1 MARRGR
7 LIPRSV
13 PTLAV
18 ILLAVMGCDDAEPPT
33 APDPTPALATS
44 ATIPLVFHQVSATG
58 FHTCGVTT
66 DHRAYCWGHNAGGA
80 LGDGTTALRY
90 TPVAVLGGLQFRQ
103 ISTNGAHTCA
113 ITLDNLAYCWGV
125 NDEGQLGDGTLIGRT
140 APVPVA
146 GGLRFLQVGAGSSH
160 TCGLTSPDRRAYCW
174 GLGGALGDGTT
185 TRRRTPVP
193 VAGGRQ
199 FRVVAAGQA
208 HTCGVTLS
216 DKA

>member
-1 MARRGR
+1 MHSPDGSRALPTVPPPRMARRGR

-13 PTLAV
+13 STLAV

-113 ITLDNLAYCWGV
+113 ITLDNLAYCRGV

-146 GGLRFLQVGAGSSH
+146 GDTNVHTPRFPAGEI
-160 TCGLTSPDRRAYCW
+160 R
-174 GLGGALGDGTT
+174 
-185 TRRRTPVP
+185 
-193 VAGGRQ
+193 
-199 FRVVAAGQA
+199 GQII
-208 HTCGVTLS
+208 
-216 DKA
+216 KQ